1 MITATEI
8 LNASVLIVD
17 DQQSNILLLEEILR
31 EAGYTHVSST
41 MDPHAVAALHRKNRY
56 DLILL
61 DLQMPGLNGFQVME
75 NLKAIETE
83 SYIPVLVITA
93 QPAHKLQAL
102 QGRRQGFVSKP
113 FDLTEVKTRIH
124 NLLEVRLLY
133 RRLDNY
139 NKVLEQTVEERTAE
153 LRESEA
159 RFRALTELASDW
171 YWESDEHQRVT
182 KVSGRSSRCSEYNWA
197 HRWTRPGYSRAR
209 AGTRRSAPNSSEH
222 QGRRPFLDLPFSRV
236 NPDGSHSIFG
246 PAGNRCSTAPPASS
260 VTRGIGVEVTGTSLR
275 QSPPPA
281 APDAL
286 ALAESTIFAPYVG

>member
-1 MITATEI
+1 MITASEI

-31 EAGYTHVSST
+31 EAGYTNVSST

-61 DLQMPGLNGFQVME
+61 DLQMPDLNGFQVME

-102 QGRRQGFVSKP
+102 QAGAKDFVSKP

-124 NLLEVRLLY
+124 NMLEVRLLH

-139 NKVLEQTVEERTAE
+139 NKLLEQTVLERTAE

-171 YWESDEHQRVT
+171 YWESDEHERVT
-182 KVSGRSSRCSEYNWA
+182 KVSGPILDMLGIQMGASMDE
-197 HRWTRPGYSRAR
+197 TRMLQGSGWNEAERAELE
-209 AGTRRSAPNSSEH
+209 ANIKA
-222 QGRRPFLDLPFSRV
+222 RRPFIDFPFSRL
-236 NPDGSHSIFG
+236 NPDGTHQYFRASGEPIFDRSARFIG
-246 PAGNRCSTAPPASS
+246 Y
-260 VTRGIGVEVTGTSLR
+260 RGIGVEVSGRLFT
-275 QSPPPA
+275 A
-281 APDAL
+281 APAG
-286 ALAESTIFAPYVG
+286 TT

>member
-102 QGRRQGFVSKP
+102 QAGAKDFVSKP

-139 NKVLEQTVEERTAE
+139 NKVLEQTVQERTAE

-182 KVSGRSSRCSEYNWA
+182 KVSGPILDMLGIQMGASLDEARVLQGSGWNEA
-197 HRWTRPGYSRAR
+197 ERAELE
-209 AGTRRSAPNSSEH
+209 ANIKA
-222 QGRRPFLDLPFSRV
+222 RRPFLDFPFSRV
-236 NPDGSHSIFG
+236 NPDGSHQYFRASGEPIFDRSARFIG
-246 PAGNRCSTAPPASS
+246 Y
-260 VTRGIGVEVTGTSLR
+260 RGIGVEVTGNMHTG
-275 QSPPPA
+275 A
-281 APDAL
+281 ADRP
-286 ALAESTIFAPYVG
+286 